1 MWRSAGKV
9 SYLQYANE
17 MASILRECLKE
28 PLREKVQRSAR
39 VQLKERIFQGGS
51 EISRIEICD
60 LREAFAKTR
69 AVAK

>member
-17 MASILRECLKE
+17 MASVLRECLKE
-28 PLREKVQRSAR
+28 PLKEKAQRATR

-51 EISRIEICD
+51 EISRGEISE
-60 LREAFAKTR
+60 LREAFVKPRASAK
-69 AVAK
+69 